1 MPEIAPDRLDGD
13 DTDGIR
19 RSLEEHGFACVRC
32 ARLPTPPPTHHSQ
45 LPPRR
50 RPWLTTARREA
61 LSPAELEHAESLLWQ
76 HLEGDESPRM
86 NQRRPIGWKRGQ
98 PQTWLEGH
106 VSPQCPSLPLG
117 MWVGIMKQPIW

>member
-1 MPEIAPDRLDGD
+1 MASRACGARVSPP
-13 DTDGIR
+13 R
-19 RSLEEHGFACVRC
+19 RP
-32 ARLPTPPPTHHSQ
+32 PTTHHS
-45 LPPRR
+45 PPRR

-106 VSPQCPSLPLG
+106 VSP
-117 MWVGIMKQPIW
+117 